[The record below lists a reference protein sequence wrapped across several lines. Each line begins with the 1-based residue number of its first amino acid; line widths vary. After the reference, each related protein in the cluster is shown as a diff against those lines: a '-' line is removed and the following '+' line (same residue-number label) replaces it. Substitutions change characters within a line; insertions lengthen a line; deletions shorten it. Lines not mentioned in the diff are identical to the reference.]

1 MLDAAKMR
9 IILVAG
15 MLAMALFLAVL
26 TAVNAECPSAS
37 SGVAATRS
45 VDDAGA

>member
-15 MLAMALFLAVL
+15 MLVMALFFAVL
-26 TAVNAECPSAS
+26 TAVNAECPSLS
-37 SGVAATRS
+37 SGVAATHWA
-45 VDDAGA
+45 DGAGA

>member
-1 MLDAAKMR
+1 MR

-15 MLAMALFLAVL
+15 MLVMALFFAVL
-26 TAVNAECPSAS
+26 TAVNAECPSLS

-45 VDDAGA
+45 ADGSGA

>member
-15 MLAMALFLAVL
+15 VLVMALFFAVL
-26 TAVNAECPSAS
+26 TAVNAECPSLS

-45 VDDAGA
+45 AADSGA